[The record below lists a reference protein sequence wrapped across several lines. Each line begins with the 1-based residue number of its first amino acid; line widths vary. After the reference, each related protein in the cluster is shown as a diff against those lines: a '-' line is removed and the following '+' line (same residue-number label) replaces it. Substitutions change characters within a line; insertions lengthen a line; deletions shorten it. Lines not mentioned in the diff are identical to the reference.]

1 MNELLKHVNIMRIYL
16 THFIN
21 IRNYIKKLIKRKKER
36 VITKYNK
43 EIKKI

>member
-1 MNELLKHVNIMRIYL
+1 MNKFLKHVNIIRIYL
-16 THFIN
+16 TYLVN

-43 EIKKI
+43 EVRKT